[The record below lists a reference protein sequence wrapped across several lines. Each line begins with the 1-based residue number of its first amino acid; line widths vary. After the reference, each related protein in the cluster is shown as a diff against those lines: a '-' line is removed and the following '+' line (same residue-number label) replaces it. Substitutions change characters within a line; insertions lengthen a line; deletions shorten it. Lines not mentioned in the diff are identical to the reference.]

1 MVNPYIDE
9 QHEDFFIR
17 TFDAATEDDE
27 LVWHRDRFR
36 RTVYVLA
43 GKGWQLQYDNEEP
56 MDLVKGI
63 GYFIPEMHY
72 HRLLR
77 KNECNDTL
85 VLKIE
90 EAKTPTL
97 HK

>member
-9 QHEDFFIR
+9 QHDDFFVR
-17 TFDAATEDDE
+17 TFDAATDDSE

-36 RTVYVLA
+36 REVSVIF
-43 GKGWQLQYDNEEP
+43 GEGWQLQYDNELP
-56 MDLVKGI
+56 IDLVKGMN
-63 GYFIPEMHY
+63 YFIPEMYY

-77 KNECNDTL
+77 KSDCTDTL
-85 VLKIE
+85 VLKII